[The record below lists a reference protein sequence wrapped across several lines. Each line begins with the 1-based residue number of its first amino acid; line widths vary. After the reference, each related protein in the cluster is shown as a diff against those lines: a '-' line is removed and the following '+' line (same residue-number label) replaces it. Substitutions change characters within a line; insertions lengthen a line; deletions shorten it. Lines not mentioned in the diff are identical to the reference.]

1 MNSSEENRN
10 SIHLAQTYQAILDD
24 LEKGRG
30 ASELSRRLSE
40 AESLAFNAEE
50 KSELLS
56 VVRKAIKLAERNE
69 QYQLNERSLRAVSE
83 SAETLTELK
92 DPEAVLN
99 SIVVRGRK
107 LLGSDIA
114 WLAGHTLD
122 NQGKILAI
130 DGAYTEL
137 IKGLSGP
144 GHAGI
149 AGHVRKSRSAFST
162 QDYMTEGLFT
172 HDPVMDRAMTE
183 EGIQSVLSVPIMAD
197 SEVIGVLIVAD
208 RYQRFHQPWEIS
220 VLGTLAAHA
229 SVAIRNAQTFEQK
242 QRALKSAEQA
252 NRELEDKV
260 VVLEHA
266 TDAHEKLTSQIA
278 KGGSQEEMI
287 SLIANLLDG
296 ELGFLDPMG
305 SVTSAVP
312 TDTLPFFE
320 TATLDTRFSRQVS
333 EAIDSSRLTGR
344 SVTLDSHQNTLNLM
358 AVSSGNDHLGS
369 LLIRTKTPL
378 SDHQTRIF
386 ERSSTAIAV
395 LNLLEEKKTATNLLD
410 IKTTLTDLLDPK
422 DPTRQ
427 PTRTQAM
434 QIGLDTHAPV
444 VLAVIA
450 LEPSKLHFF
459 LKKISK
465 RLKPLSGVAT
475 EIDER
480 LILVVNQEDTQ
491 TIRQF
496 LREHM
501 NIEAGWSGL
510 AALSRP
516 IHRSENLPSEYRLAV
531 QSLQVAEHLG
541 RRNATFF
548 YHEYAIYTPLFGDRM
563 SVDVESFIQ
572 AAIGELIESD
582 RARKTELV
590 RTLQTFM
597 SEQQNARATA
607 RKLKLHVNTI
617 HNRLDAINGIVGPW
631 QQENRSLEIQLA
643 LRLFDLRKNANR

>member
-1 MNSSEENRN
+1 MTDSSIR
-10 SIHLAQTYQAILDD
+10 LARTYQAILDD
-24 LEKGRG
+24 LDKGRG

-40 AESLAFNAEE
+40 AESLAFSAEE
-50 KSELLS
+50 KSELLAA
-56 VVRKAIKLAERNE
+56 VRKAIKLAERNE

-137 IKGLSGP
+137 IKDLSGP

-149 AGHVRKSRSAFST
+149 AGHVRNSRSAFTT
-162 QDYMTEGLFT
+162 QDYMTEGQFT
-172 HDPVMDRAMTE
+172 HDPLMDRAMAE

-242 QRALKSAEQA
+242 QRALRYAEQA

-260 VVLEHA
+260 AVLEHA

-278 KGGSQEEMI
+278 RGGSQQEML

-312 TDTLPFFE
+312 EETLTFFE
-320 TATLDTRFSRQVS
+320 SATLDNRFSRQVA

-344 SVTLDSHQNTLNLM
+344 SVSLDSDRYALTLM

-369 LLIRTKTPL
+369 LLIRTQKPL
-378 SDHQTRIF
+378 SGHQTRIF

-427 PTRTQAM
+427 PTRTQAL
-434 QIGLDTHAPV
+434 QIGIDTQAPL
-444 VLAVIA
+444 VLAVVA

-465 RLKPLSGVAT
+465 RLKSLSGVAT
-475 EIDER
+475 EINDR
-480 LILVVNQEDTQ
+480 LILLINQDDTRA
-491 TIRQF
+491 IRHF
-496 LREHM
+496 LHEHM
-501 NIEAGWSGL
+501 NNEASWTGL
-510 AALSRP
+510 TALSHP
-516 IHRSENLPSEYRLAV
+516 INHSEDLPREYRLAV

-548 YHEYAIYTPLFGDRM
+548 YHEYAIYTPLFGNST
-563 SVDVESFIQ
+563 SVDVAAFIR
-572 AAIGELIESD
+572 ATIGELVESD
-582 RARKTELV
+582 QARRTELV
-590 RTLQTFM
+590 RTLLTFM
-597 SEQQNARATA
+597 NEQQNARATA

-617 HNRLDAINGIVGPW
+617 HNRLEAINGILGPW
-631 QQENRSLEIQLA
+631 QQDGRSLEIQLA
-643 LRLFDLRKNANR
+643 LRLLNLKKAAGR

>member
-1 MNSSEENRN
+1 MADSSIR
-10 SIHLAQTYQAILDD
+10 LARTYQAILDD

-40 AESLAFNAEE
+40 AESFAFSAEE
-50 KSELLS
+50 KSELLAA
-56 VVRKAIKLAERNE
+56 VRKAIRLAERNE

-83 SAETLTELK
+83 SAETLTELQ
-92 DPEAVLN
+92 DPDAVLT

-107 LLGSDIA
+107 LLGSDLA
-114 WLAGHTLD
+114 WLAGQTLD
-122 NQGKILAI
+122 GQGRILAI

-137 IKGLSGP
+137 IKNLSGP
-144 GHAGI
+144 EHAGI
-149 AGHVRKSRSAFST
+149 AGYVRQSRSAFST
-162 QDYMTEGLFT
+162 QDYLTEGQFT
-172 HDPVMDRAMTE
+172 HDSVMDRAMAE

-229 SVAIRNAQTFEQK
+229 SVAIRNARTFEQK
-242 QRALKSAEQA
+242 QQALRYAEQA

-260 VVLEHA
+260 AVLEHA

-278 KGGSQEEMI
+278 RGGSQQEML
-287 SLIANLLDG
+287 SLIANLLEG

-305 SVTSAVP
+305 SMTSAIP
-312 TDTLPFFE
+312 QKALTFFE
-320 TATLDTRFSRQVS
+320 TAILNNRFSKQVA

-344 SVTLDSHQNTLNLM
+344 SVTLDGNQDTLNLM

-369 LLIRTKTPL
+369 LLIRTQKPL
-378 SDHQTRIF
+378 SGHQMRIF

-422 DPTRQ
+422 DSTRQ
-427 PTRTQAM
+427 PTRTQAL
-434 QIGLDTHAPV
+434 QIGLDTQAPML
-444 VLAVIA
+444 LAVVA

-465 RLKPLSGVAT
+465 RLKSLSGLAT
-475 EIDER
+475 EIDDR
-480 LILVVNQEDTQ
+480 LILLFNQEDTRA
-491 TIRQF
+491 IRHF
-496 LREHM
+496 LHEHM
-501 NIEAGWSGL
+501 ANEAGWSGL
-510 AALSRP
+510 TALSHP
-516 IHRSENLPSEYRLAV
+516 INRSEDLPREYRLAV

-548 YHEYAIYTPLFGDRM
+548 YHEYAIYTPLFGNST
-563 SVDVESFIQ
+563 SVDVAAFIR
-572 AAIGELIESD
+572 ATIGELVEAD
-582 RARKTELV
+582 QARRTELV
-590 RTLQTFM
+590 RTLLTFM
-597 SEQQNARATA
+597 NEQQNARATA
-607 RKLKLHVNTI
+607 RKLKLHVNTV
-617 HNRLDAINGIVGPW
+617 HNRLEAINSILGPW
-631 QQENRSLEIQLA
+631 QQDGRSLEIQLA
-643 LRLFDLRKNANR
+643 LRLLNLKKAAGR